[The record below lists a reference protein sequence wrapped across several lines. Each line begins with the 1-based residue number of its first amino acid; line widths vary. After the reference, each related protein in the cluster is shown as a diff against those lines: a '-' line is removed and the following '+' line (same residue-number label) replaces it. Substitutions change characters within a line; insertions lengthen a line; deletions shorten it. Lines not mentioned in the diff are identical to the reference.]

1 MNTPNPTRRRLAAA
15 AALAPFATGTR
26 AQEAWPTK
34 PVRIIVPFAPGGGGD
49 AVVRAIADRLG
60 ERLGQQVV
68 LDNRPGASGYVGA
81 QAVKSAEPDGYT
93 LLMGFDGSLVVA
105 PNLIK
110 APFDATVDFAP
121 ITKLCD
127 ATLVLAAN
135 PSAGGRTVRELVEAS
150 RARPGG
156 LQFGSSGA
164 GTTTHL
170 AGELL
175 ARQSGMQLTHIPYK
189 GGGQAV
195 ADAAGGQIPLI
206 YTVVPTIASFLKSG
220 RLVPVAVASRTRSP
234 VLPDVPTMIES
245 GVPNYEVS
253 SWYGLLAPA
262 RTPRPIVE
270 RLQREVAAVLALPEV
285 RDRYVQGGFEPVG
298 NAPAEFGRQIRDD
311 LERWGRL
318 VRESNIRI
326 D

>member
-15 AALAPFATGTR
+15 AALAPFATGPR

-34 PVRIIVPFAPGGGGD
+34 PVRIVVPFAPGGGGD
-49 AVVRAIADRLG
+49 AVVRAIADRLA
-60 ERLGQQVV
+60 ERLGQQVI

-135 PSAGGRTVRELVEAS
+135 PSAGGRTVKELVEAS

-220 RLVPVAVASRTRSP
+220 RLVPVAVASRTRSA